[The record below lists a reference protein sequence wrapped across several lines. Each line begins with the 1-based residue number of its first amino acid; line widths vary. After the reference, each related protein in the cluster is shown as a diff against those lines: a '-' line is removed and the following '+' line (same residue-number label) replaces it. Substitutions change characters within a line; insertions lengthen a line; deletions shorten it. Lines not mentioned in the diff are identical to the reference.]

1 MKGSAQPPPD
11 AAARPSGAE
20 TKPIDIPALPK
31 ASVGWRPKIKV
42 PAGLTRQDQ
51 RTFSLSS
58 DASSTPPHSISSSL
72 SSSLRRSSSTWV
84 KASPTVNLHT
94 TCGRHTDQ
102 YLFGGPSLTKM
113 ARSVMKKS

>member
-31 ASVGWRPKIKV
+31 AS
-42 PAGLTRQDQ
+42 